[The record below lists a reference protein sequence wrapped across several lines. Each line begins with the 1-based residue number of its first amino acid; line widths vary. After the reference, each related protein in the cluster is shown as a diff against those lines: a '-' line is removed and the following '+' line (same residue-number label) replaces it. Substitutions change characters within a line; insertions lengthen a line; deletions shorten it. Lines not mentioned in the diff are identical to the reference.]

1 MFILHLAFQEANKP
15 GMRETLIEVGF
26 VYYFILARFYDIDPL
41 MQEKEGILS
50 FVEIILN
57 GYFFNILL
65 QIFKRFTLINRF
77 GD

>member
-1 MFILHLAFQEANKP
+1 MLILHLAFQEANKP

-41 MQEKEGILS
+41 MQEKEGSYS
-50 FVEIILN
+50 FLEIVDRWFLQHFEAN
-57 GYFFNILL
+57 MQRILL
-65 QIFKRFTLINRF
+65 IHRF